1 MGTLDIRRL
10 PDRLKHMKMK
20 ITSGWK
26 LLLLMLMTL
35 SLVEKT
41 NCDLSEEP
49 LFQAVLKL
57 IGGLRA
63 EVEKMSQE
71 HKNFK
76 NKLEEAFWE
85 LEKEQR
91 SLRMLMMT
99 VDIHGTIDH
108 MFSRII
114 QNEEKIAELK
124 NISPESNLELEE
136 KGIEDPKYEEDPM
149 TSSSLALVS
158 YPGLLIVGG
167 GSEENQKTVE
177 LW

>member
-1 MGTLDIRRL
+1 ME
-10 PDRLKHMKMK
+10 

-26 LLLLMLMTL
+26 LLLLMMMTL

-91 SLRMLMMT
+91 SLRILMMN
-99 VDIHGTIDH
+99 VDIHGTIDN
-108 MFSRII
+108 MMSRII
-114 QNEEKIAELK
+114 QNEKEIAALK
-124 NISPESNLELEE
+124 KISPESNLELEE
-136 KGIEDPKYEEDPM
+136 KGNEH
-149 TSSSLALVS
+149 
-158 YPGLLIVGG
+158 
-167 GSEENQKTVE
+167 
-177 LW
+177 

>member
-1 MGTLDIRRL
+1 ME
-10 PDRLKHMKMK
+10 

-26 LLLLMLMTL
+26 LLLLLMITI

-91 SLRMLMMT
+91 SLRVLMMN
-99 VDIHGTIDH
+99 VDIHGKIDH

-114 QNEEKIAELK
+114 QNEKKIAELK
-124 NISPESNLELEE
+124 NIFPESNQESEE
-136 KGIEDPKYEEDPM
+136 KGNKH
-149 TSSSLALVS
+149 
-158 YPGLLIVGG
+158 
-167 GSEENQKTVE
+167 
-177 LW
+177 